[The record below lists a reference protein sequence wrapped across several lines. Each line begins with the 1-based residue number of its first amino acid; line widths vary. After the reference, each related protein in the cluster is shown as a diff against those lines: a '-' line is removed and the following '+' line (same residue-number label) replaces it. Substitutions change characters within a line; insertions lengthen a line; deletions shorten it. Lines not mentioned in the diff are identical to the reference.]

1 MNTPVKSLSN
11 LLKSSL
17 KRVEREISKNIKD
30 EEKLITLTAGHLI
43 KAKGKKIR
51 PLLTLLVSK
60 MLNYKGNADVTLAV
74 CIEFIH
80 NATLLHDDVIDTGKI
95 RRGKLSANQIWG
107 NKVSVLVGDY
117 LLSRAFKLMVKNK
130 SLKLLEILS
139 QTSLILARG
148 QIQDVGNNQNVNL
161 TEKKYLSII
170 DAKTAELFRI
180 SCFLPTII
188 TDQDKR
194 TQKIFNDFG
203 FNFGMAF
210 QLSDDVLDYFG
221 DSSKMGKS
229 VGKDFFEG
237 KVTYPVIHCFKKSDK
252 KSKKII
258 AKLFFKRKRSKKDL
272 ALILDLM
279 KKTNTYK
286 SSIEFVGK
294 YAEKAKTKINK
305 FEGNKYKVYLD
316 ELVDHLII
324 RDK

>member
-17 KRVEREISKNIKD
+17 KRVEIEISKNIKD

-194 TQKIFNDFG
+194 TQKKFNDFG

-316 ELVDHLII
+316 DLVDHLII

>member
-51 PLLTLLVSK
+51 PLLTLIVSK

-188 TDQDKR
+188 TDQNKK

-210 QLSDDVLDYFG
+210 QLSDDALDYFG

-272 ALILDLM
+272 AVLLNLM

-286 SSIEFVGK
+286 SSIEFVRK
-294 YAEKAKTKINK
+294 YAEKAKTNINK

>member
-1 MNTPVKSLSN
+1 VNTPVKSLSN

-51 PLLTLLVSK
+51 PLLTLIVSK

-188 TDQDKR
+188 TDQNKK

-272 ALILDLM
+272 AVLLNLM

-286 SSIEFVGK
+286 SSIEFVRK
-294 YAEKAKTKINK
+294 YAEKAKTNINK

>member
-17 KRVEREISKNIKD
+17 KRVEIEISKNIKD

-60 MLNYKGNADVTLAV
+60 MLKYKGNADVTLAV

-188 TDQDKR
+188 TDQNKK

-272 ALILDLM
+272 AVLLNLM

-286 SSIEFVGK
+286 SSIEFVRK
-294 YAEKAKTKINK
+294 YAEKAKTNINK

>member
-51 PLLTLLVSK
+51 PILTLLVSK

-170 DAKTAELFRI
+170 DAKTAELFSI

-210 QLSDDVLDYFG
+210 QLSDDILDYFG
-221 DSSKMGKS
+221 NTRFMGKTI
-229 VGKDFFEG
+229 GKDFYEG
-237 KVTYPVIHCFKKSDK
+237 KITYPMIHCY
-252 KSKKII
+252 
-258 AKLFFKRKRSKKDL
+258 
-272 ALILDLM
+272 
-279 KKTNTYK
+279 TN
-286 SSIEFVGK
+286 
-294 YAEKAKTKINK
+294 
-305 FEGNKYKVYLD
+305 
-316 ELVDHLII
+316 
-324 RDK
+324 

>member
-188 TDQDKR
+188 TDQNKK

-258 AKLFFKRKRSKKDL
+258 AKLFFKKKRSKKDL

-294 YAEKAKTKINK
+294 YAEKAKTNINK

>member
-1 MNTPVKSLSN
+1 VNTPVKSLSN

-51 PLLTLLVSK
+51 PLLTLIVSK

-286 SSIEFVGK
+286 SSIEFVRK
-294 YAEKAKTKINK
+294 YAEKAKTNINK

>member
-60 MLNYKGNADVTLAV
+60 ILNYKGNADVTLAV

-188 TDQDKR
+188 TDQNKK

-272 ALILDLM
+272 AVLLNLM

-286 SSIEFVGK
+286 SSIEFVRK
-294 YAEKAKTKINK
+294 YAEKAKTNINK

>member
-188 TDQDKR
+188 TDQNKK

-221 DSSKMGKS
+221 DSGKMGKS

-272 ALILDLM
+272 AVILDLM

-286 SSIEFVGK
+286 SSIEFVRK
-294 YAEKAKTKINK
+294 YAEKAKTNINK

>member
-1 MNTPVKSLSN
+1 MNTPVKSLSS

-60 MLNYKGNADVTLAV
+60 MLNHKGNSDVTLAV

-188 TDQDKR
+188 TDQDKK

-221 DSSKMGKS
+221 DSSNMGKS

-286 SSIEFVGK
+286 SSIEFVRK
-294 YAEKAKTKINK
+294 YAEKAKTNINK

>member
-51 PLLTLLVSK
+51 PLLTLIVSK

-148 QIQDVGNNQNVNL
+148 QIQDVGNNQNINL

-188 TDQDKR
+188 TDQDTR

-316 ELVDHLII
+316 DLVDHLII

>member
-60 MLNYKGNADVTLAV
+60 MLNYKGNSDVTLAV

-237 KVTYPVIHCFKKSDK
+237 KVTYPVIHCFKKSNK

-272 ALILDLM
+272 AVLLNLM

-286 SSIEFVGK
+286 SSIEFVRK
-294 YAEKAKTKINK
+294 YAEKAKTNINK

-316 ELVDHLII
+316 ELVDHLLI

>member
-17 KRVEREISKNIKD
+17 KRVEIEISKNIKD

-188 TDQDKR
+188 TDQDKK

-252 KSKKII
+252 KSKRTI

-272 ALILDLM
+272 AVILNLM
-279 KKTNTYK
+279 KKSNTYK
-286 SSIEFVGK
+286 SSIEFVRK
-294 YAEKAKTKINK
+294 YAEKAKTNINK

>member
-188 TDQDKR
+188 TDQNKK

-272 ALILDLM
+272 AVLLNLM

-286 SSIEFVGK
+286 SSIEFVRK
-294 YAEKAKTKINK
+294 YAEKAKTNINK

-316 ELVDHLII
+316 DLVDHLII

>member
-188 TDQDKR
+188 TDQNKK

-258 AKLFFKRKRSKKDL
+258 AKLFFKKKRSKKDL

-316 ELVDHLII
+316 DLVDHLII

>member
-51 PLLTLLVSK
+51 PLLTLIVSK

-188 TDQDKR
+188 TDQNKK

-272 ALILDLM
+272 AVLLNLM

-286 SSIEFVGK
+286 SSIEFVRK
-294 YAEKAKTKINK
+294 YAEKAKTNINK

-316 ELVDHLII
+316 DLVDHLII

>member
-17 KRVEREISKNIKD
+17 KRVEIEISKNIKD

-188 TDQDKR
+188 TDQNKK

-210 QLSDDVLDYFG
+210 QLSDDALDYFG

-258 AKLFFKRKRSKKDL
+258 AKLFFRRKRSKKDL
-272 ALILDLM
+272 TLILDLM

-286 SSIEFVGK
+286 SSIEFVRK
-294 YAEKAKTKINK
+294 YAEKAKTNINK
-305 FEGNKYKVYLD
+305 FERNKYKVYLD

>member
-11 LLKSSL
+11 LLKISL

-51 PLLTLLVSK
+51 PLLTLIVSK

-258 AKLFFKRKRSKKDL
+258 AKLFFKKKRSKKDL
-272 ALILDLM
+272 AVLLNLM
-279 KKTNTYK
+279 KKTNTNK
-286 SSIEFVGK
+286 SSIEFVRK
-294 YAEKAKTKINK
+294 YAEKAKTNINK

>member
-51 PLLTLLVSK
+51 PLLTLIVSK

-203 FNFGMAF
+203 FNFGMAY

-252 KSKKII
+252 MSKKII

-316 ELVDHLII
+316 DLVDHLII

>member
-1 MNTPVKSLSN
+1 MNTPVKSLSK

-51 PLLTLLVSK
+51 PLLTLIVSK

-148 QIQDVGNNQNVNL
+148 QIQDVGNNQNVSL

-294 YAEKAKTKINK
+294 YAEKAKTNINK

>member
-17 KRVEREISKNIKD
+17 KRVEREISNNIKD

-188 TDQDKR
+188 TDQNKK

>member
-188 TDQDKR
+188 TDQNKK

-272 ALILDLM
+272 ALILNLM

-286 SSIEFVGK
+286 SSIEFVRK
-294 YAEKAKTKINK
+294 YAEKAKTNINK

>member
-51 PLLTLLVSK
+51 PLLTLIVSK

-130 SLKLLEILS
+130 SIKLLEILS

-229 VGKDFFEG
+229 IGKDFFEG

-316 ELVDHLII
+316 DLVDHLII

>member
-272 ALILDLM
+272 AVLLNLM

-286 SSIEFVGK
+286 SSIEFVRK
-294 YAEKAKTKINK
+294 YAEKAKTNIKK

>member
-188 TDQDKR
+188 TDQNKK

-221 DSSKMGKS
+221 VSSKMGKS

-258 AKLFFKRKRSKKDL
+258 AKLFFKKKRSKKDL
-272 ALILDLM
+272 AVLLNLM
-279 KKTNTYK
+279 KKTNTNK
-286 SSIEFVGK
+286 SSIEFVRK
-294 YAEKAKTKINK
+294 YAEKAKTNINK

>member
-17 KRVEREISKNIKD
+17 KRVE
-30 EEKLITLTAGHLI
+30 
-43 KAKGKKIR
+43 GKKIR

-148 QIQDVGNNQNVNL
+148 QIQDVGNNQNVKL

-188 TDQDKR
+188 TDQNKK

-221 DSSKMGKS
+221 DSSKMGKR

-272 ALILDLM
+272 AVLLNLM

-286 SSIEFVGK
+286 SSIEFVRK
-294 YAEKAKTKINK
+294 YAEKAKTNINK

>member
-188 TDQDKR
+188 TDQNKK

-237 KVTYPVIHCFKKSDK
+237 KVTYPVIHCFKKSDI

-272 ALILDLM
+272 VLLLNLM

-286 SSIEFVGK
+286 SSIEFVRK
-294 YAEKAKTKINK
+294 YAEKAKTNINK

>member
-30 EEKLITLTAGHLI
+30 EEKLITLTACHLI

-51 PLLTLLVSK
+51 PLLTLLISK

-188 TDQDKR
+188 TDQNRK

-272 ALILDLM
+272 AVLLNLM

-286 SSIEFVGK
+286 SSIEFVRK
-294 YAEKAKTKINK
+294 YAEKAKTNINK

>member
-17 KRVEREISKNIKD
+17 KRVEIEISKNIKD

-279 KKTNTYK
+279 KKTKTYK

-316 ELVDHLII
+316 DLVDHLII

>member
-188 TDQDKR
+188 TNQNKK

-221 DSSKMGKS
+221 DSSQMGKS

-272 ALILDLM
+272 AVLLNLM

-286 SSIEFVGK
+286 SSIEFVRK
-294 YAEKAKTKINK
+294 YAEKAKTNINK
-305 FEGNKYKVYLD
+305 FEGNKYKVYLGD
-316 ELVDHLII
+316 LVDHLII

>member
-188 TDQDKR
+188 TDQNKK

-221 DSSKMGKS
+221 VSSKMGKS

-272 ALILDLM
+272 TVLLNLM

-286 SSIEFVGK
+286 SSIEFVRK
-294 YAEKAKTKINK
+294 YAEKAKTNINK